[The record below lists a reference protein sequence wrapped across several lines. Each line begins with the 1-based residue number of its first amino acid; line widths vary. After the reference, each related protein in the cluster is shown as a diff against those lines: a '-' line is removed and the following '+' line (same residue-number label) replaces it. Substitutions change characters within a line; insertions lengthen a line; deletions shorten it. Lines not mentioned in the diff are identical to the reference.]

1 MNYPFDTV
9 GLASNQIDLYQET
22 YETLKANFHLELTGH
37 IDFHLPDFEVFRTR
51 SDVRLIGS
59 FVIKNARTDCYILFV
74 EVHDQLRSKSKYI
87 PATYDATTAS
97 YDVKEYHMWA
107 LAYLKKDFGRVLIR
121 PETLAD
127 KLIELVHPVE
137 LDFDEDKAFS
147 DTWYVLT
154 NDRWKAE
161 AAMNRDFR
169 NAVMDVRHDH
179 VIIEIVDHTLI
190 IGHNTPASPDASLQ
204 LAEFVV
210 RLCSN
215 C

>member
-1 MNYPFDTV
+1 MNYPFDAA
-9 GLASNQIDLYQET
+9 GLTSEQIDLYQET
-22 YETLKANFHLELTGH
+22 YDTLKSKFRLEVTGD
-37 IDFHLPDFEVFRTR
+37 IDFHLPDFEVFRGNTE
-51 SDVRLIGS
+51 VNLKGS
-59 FVIKNARTDCYILFV
+59 FVIKNSRTDCYVLFV
-74 EVHDQLRSKSKYI
+74 EV
-87 PATYDATTAS
+87 
-97 YDVKEYHMWA
+97 YDVRSHGNKYPKTSGYYEYHTWA

-121 PETLAD
+121 PETLVD

-137 LDFDEDKAFS
+137 LDFEEDKAFS

-169 NAVMDVRHDH
+169 NVVMDVRHDH
-179 VIIEIVDHTLI
+179 VVIEIIDHTLI
-190 IGHNTPASPDASLQ
+190 IGHNRPASPDASLQ

>member
-9 GLASNQIDLYQET
+9 GLNSDQIDLYQET
-22 YETLKANFHLELTGH
+22 YETLKSKFRIEPTGE
-37 IDFHLPDFEVFRTR
+37 IDFHLPDFEVFRELD
-51 SDVRLIGS
+51 DVIVRGS
-59 FVIKNARTDCYILFV
+59 FVIKNAKTDCYVLFV
-74 EVHDQLRSKSKYI
+74 EIVQTEIGS
-87 PATYDATTAS
+87 PAGYGPAS
-97 YDVKEYHMWA
+97 RRNYKDPFQVWA

-127 KLIELVHPVE
+127 KLIELIHPVE
-137 LDFDEDKAFS
+137 LDFEEDKAFS

-179 VIIEIVDHTLI
+179 VVIEIVDHTLI
-190 IGHNTPASPDASLQ
+190 IGHNCPASPDASLQ

>member
-9 GLASNQIDLYQET
+9 GLTSDQIDLYQET
-22 YETLKANFHLELTGH
+22 YETLKSKFHVELTGN
-37 IDFHLPDFEVFRTR
+37 IDFHLQDFEVFRGCEN
-51 SDVRLIGS
+51 VNLKGS
-59 FVIKNARTDCYILFV
+59 FVIKNARTDCYVLFI
-74 EVHDQLRSKSKYI
+74 EMHKIGRATSKSTR
-87 PATYDATTAS
+87 PTYD
-97 YDVKEYHMWA
+97 YYEYQTWA

-137 LDFDEDKAFS
+137 LDFEEDKAFS

-169 NAVMDVRHDH
+169 NVVMDVRHNG
-179 VIIEIVDHTLI
+179 VVIEIIDHTLI
-190 IGHNTPASPDASLQ
+190 IGYNHPSSPDASLQ

>member
-9 GLASNQIDLYQET
+9 GLTSDQVDLYQET
-22 YETLKANFHLELTGH
+22 YETLKSKFHVELTGN
-37 IDFHLPDFEVFRTR
+37 IDFHLSDFEIFSGCENVNLR
-51 SDVRLIGS
+51 GS
-59 FVIKNARTDCYILFV
+59 FVIKNARNDCYVLFV
-74 EVHDQLRSKSKYI
+74 ELHKK
-87 PATYDATTAS
+87 
-97 YDVKEYHMWA
+97 VKGDRYNPGFVDYYEYHTWA
-107 LAYLKKDFGRVLIR
+107 LSYLKKDFGRVLIR

-137 LDFDEDKAFS
+137 LDFAEDKAFS

-169 NAVMDVRHDH
+169 NVVMDVRHDH
-179 VIIEIVDHTLI
+179 VVIEIIDHTLI
-190 IGHNTPASPDASLQ
+190 IGHNRQVSPDASMQ

-210 RLCSN
+210 RLSAN

>member
-1 MNYPFDTV
+1 MNYSFDTV
-9 GLASNQIDLYQET
+9 GLTSDQVDLYQET
-22 YETLKANFHLELTGH
+22 LETLKAVFRVETTGE
-37 IDFHLPDFEVFRTR
+37 IDFHLPDFEVFRNCL
-51 SDVRLIGS
+51 DVSLRGS

-74 EVHDQLRSKSKYI
+74 EVHKIDRG
-87 PATYDATTAS
+87 TYRAAKLSSDH
-97 YDVKEYHMWA
+97 YEYQTWA

-127 KLIELVHPVE
+127 KIIELVHPVE
-137 LDFDEDKAFS
+137 LDFEEDKAFS
-147 DTWYVLT
+147 DTWYVLI

-161 AAMNRDFR
+161 AAMDRNFR

-179 VIIEIVDHTLI
+179 VVIEIIDHTLI
-190 IGHNTPASPDASLQ
+190 IGHGRPASPDASLQ

-210 RLCSN
+210 RLCAN

>member
-9 GLASNQIDLYQET
+9 GLTSDQIDLYRET
-22 YETLKANFHLELTGH
+22 YETLKSHFRLELTGN
-37 IDFHLPDFEVFRTR
+37 IDFHLPDFEVFRNCENVNLR
-51 SDVRLIGS
+51 GS
-59 FVIKNARTDCYILFV
+59 FVIKNAQTDCYILFV
-74 EVHDQLRSKSKYI
+74 EVHQKHKSKSLSHPVVHDY
-87 PATYDATTAS
+87 Y
-97 YDVKEYHMWA
+97 EYHTWA

-127 KLIELVHPVE
+127 KIIELVHPVE
-137 LDFDEDKAFS
+137 LDFKEDKAFS

-161 AAMNRDFR
+161 AAMERNFR

-179 VIIEIVDHTLI
+179 VVIEIIDHTLI
-190 IGHNTPASPDASLQ
+190 IGHNRPALPDASLQ

>member
-9 GLASNQIDLYQET
+9 GLTSDQIDLYQET
-22 YETLKANFHLELTGH
+22 YETLKSRFRMEHTGK
-37 IDFHLPDFEVFRTR
+37 IDFHLPDFEVFRKYENVNLR
-51 SDVRLIGS
+51 GS
-59 FVIKNARTDCYILFV
+59 FVIKDARTDCYILFV
-74 EVHDQLRSKSKYI
+74 EVHEKQKARNLSH
-87 PATYDATTAS
+87 PAVHDLY
-97 YDVKEYHMWA
+97 EYQTWA

-127 KLIELVHPVE
+127 KIIELVHPVE
-137 LDFDEDKAFS
+137 LDFSEDKAFS
-147 DTWYVLT
+147 DTWYVLV

-161 AAMNRDFR
+161 AAMNREFR
-169 NAVMDVRHDH
+169 NVVMDVRHDH
-179 VIIEIVDHTLI
+179 VVIEIIDHTLI
-190 IGHNTPASPDASLQ
+190 IGHNRAASPDASLQ

>member
-9 GLASNQIDLYQET
+9 GLTSDQVDLYQET
-22 YETLKANFHLELTGH
+22 YETLKSRFHVELTGN
-37 IDFHLPDFEVFRTR
+37 IDFHLPDFEVFRNCE
-51 SDVRLIGS
+51 DVKLRGS
-59 FVIKNARTDCYILFV
+59 FVIKSARTDCYILFV
-74 EVHDQLRSKSKYI
+74 EVHQKHRTRNLNHLVAQDHY
-87 PATYDATTAS
+87 
-97 YDVKEYHMWA
+97 EYQTWA

-127 KLIELVHPVE
+127 KIIELVHPVE
-137 LDFDEDKAFS
+137 LDFEEDKAFS
-147 DTWYVLT
+147 DTWYVLI

-161 AAMNRDFR
+161 AAMDRNFR

-179 VIIEIVDHTLI
+179 VVIEIIDHTLI
-190 IGHNTPASPDASLQ
+190 IGHNRSASPDASLQ

>member
-9 GLASNQIDLYQET
+9 GLTSDQIDLYQET
-22 YETLKANFHLELTGH
+22 YETLKSKFHVEPTGN
-37 IDFHLPDFEVFRTR
+37 INFHLPDFEVFRNCL
-51 SDVRLIGS
+51 DVNLRGS
-59 FVIKNARTDCYILFV
+59 FVIKNARTDCYVLFV
-74 EVHDQLRSKSKYI
+74 EIVQTRIGSSPGYG
-87 PATYDATTAS
+87 PASIRNYRDPFQ
-97 YDVKEYHMWA
+97 VWA

-127 KLIELVHPVE
+127 KIIELVHPVE
-137 LDFDEDKAFS
+137 LDFEEDKAFS

-161 AAMNRDFR
+161 AAMDRDFR
-169 NAVMDVRHDH
+169 NVVMDVRHND
-179 VIIEIVDHTLI
+179 VIIEIIDHTLI
-190 IGHNTPASPDASLQ
+190 IGYNRPASPDASLQ